1 MVVFKGNKFLNA
13 SPVKPAADRRAIPAR
28 TAVAARSRL
37 PWDVS
42 CAAEVNMALPVL
54 STAPLGDKTADPE
67 IETAA

>member
-1 MVVFKGNKFLNA
+1 MVVFTINKFLNA

-42 CAAEVNMALPVL
+42 CAAEVNVA
-54 STAPLGDKTADPE
+54 
-67 IETAA
+67 